1 MSKET
6 DTSGQWIEFY
16 KKKGDNLM
24 ELSKNHISNKEYRKA
39 LELINQAYSMYK
51 KGNCLEDAEAA
62 KQKFTE
68 IKETHFKKKD

>member
-1 MSKET
+1 MSKDT

-39 LELINQAYSMYK
+39 LELINQAYSMYT
-51 KGNCLEDAEAA
+51 KGNCLEEAEKA

-68 IKETHFKKKD
+68 IKEAHFKKK

>member
-1 MSKET
+1 MSEE

-39 LELINQAYSMYK
+39 LELIKEAHTMYQ
-51 KGNCLEDAEAA
+51 KGNCVEDAENA
-62 KQKFTE
+62 KAQFKE
-68 IKETHFKKKD
+68 IKETHFKKKQ

>member
-1 MSKET
+1 MSQE

-39 LELINQAYSMYK
+39 LELLKEAHTMYK
-51 KGNCLEDAEAA
+51 KGNYVEGA
-62 KQKFTE
+62 KKAKAQFTE
-68 IKETHFKKKD
+68 IKNTHFKKKKK